1 MDVDYHTLLSISVE
15 LVLRGFDHLCG
26 TSSVDNRMP
35 WFGLTNTF
43 LLRTLEYSLGPC
55 DCSGNMDYGRIFI
68 RFSMMPLIHCN
79 EVNLESNA
87 WRSSRL
93 RVSFHGCHEPRTG
106 TMPTF
111 SFFTLSQ
118 TRMSSL
124 FILKLSTL
132 RLRKFQTGKELRTC
146 CISGGRSGP

>member
-1 MDVDYHTLLSISVE
+1 MDADCHTLLSISVE

-26 TSSVDNRMP
+26 TLSVDSRMS
-35 WFGLTNTF
+35 WFGLTKVF
-43 LLRTLEYSLGPC
+43 LFRTSEYSLGLC
-55 DCSGNMDYGRIFI
+55 DCFGNMDYGGIFT
-68 RFSMMPLIHCN
+68 RFSMMPLILCN

-87 WRSSRL
+87 LRSSRL
-93 RVSFHGCHEPRTG
+93 RASFNGYHEPLTG

-111 SFFTLSQ
+111 PSFTLSQ

-146 CISGGRSGP
+146 CISGG